1 MVRRSRSRKS
11 KKGST
16 EAKLLG
22 ALIAALLFFIVS
34 EKHVYALTNMV
45 FSKIPL
51 KDSSGNPRL
60 ATALNCSSLG
70 NAKNCTPTLFGEILH
85 SVVFGLLVLLVMEI

>member
-1 MVRRSRSRKS
+1 MVSRSRRKS

-34 EKHVYALTNMV
+34 EKRVYALTNTV
-45 FSKIPL
+45 FSKFMNGKFKTANAGCTL
-51 KDSSGNPRL
+51 GSGGD
-60 ATALNCSSLG
+60 TKSCS
-70 NAKNCTPTLFGEILH
+70 PTIFGEVLH
-85 SVVFGLLVLLVMEI
+85 SVVFGLLVLLIMEI

>member
-1 MVRRSRSRKS
+1 MVSRSRRKS

-34 EKHVYALTNMV
+34 EKRVYALTNMV
-45 FSKIPL
+45 FGKVMNG
-51 KDSSGNPRL
+51 KL
-60 ATALNCSSLG
+60 ATAKTCNSVG
-70 NAKNCTPTLFGEILH
+70 NAGSCSPTIFGEVLH
-85 SVVFGLLVLLVMEI
+85 SVVFGLLVLLIMEI

>member
-1 MVRRSRSRKS
+1 MVSRSRSRKS

-45 FSKIPL
+45 FSKIG
-51 KDSSGNPRL
+51 GNARL
-60 ATALNCSSLG
+60 ATATNCSSLST
-70 NAKNCTPTLFGEILH
+70 ASKCTPTLFGEILH

>member
-1 MVRRSRSRKS
+1 MVRRSKS

-34 EKHVYALTNMV
+34 EQHVYSLTNKL
-45 FSKIPL
+45 FSKIGSN
-51 KDSSGNPRL
+51 KKL
-60 ATALNCSSLG
+60 AT
-70 NAKNCTPTLFGEILH
+70 CTSTGSGKGCVPTIFGEILH
-85 SVVFGLLVLLVMEI
+85 SIVFGLLVLLIMEI

>member
-1 MVRRSRSRKS
+1 MVSRSRSRKS

-45 FSKIPL
+45 FSKI
-51 KDSSGNPRL
+51 KNHSGKSIL
-60 ATALNCSSLG
+60 ATANSSCSWGSTQNCS
-70 NAKNCTPTLFGEILH
+70 PTIFGEILH
-85 SVVFGLLVLLVMEI
+85 SVVFGLLVLLIMEI

>member
-1 MVRRSRSRKS
+1 MVRRSKS

-34 EKHVYALTNMV
+34 EQT
-45 FSKIPL
+45 
-51 KDSSGNPRL
+51 R
-60 ATALNCSSLG
+60 
-70 NAKNCTPTLFGEILH
+70 
-85 SVVFGLLVLLVMEI
+85 LLVNQQALQ

>member
-1 MVRRSRSRKS
+1 MVSRRKT

-34 EKHVYALTNMV
+34 EKRVYALTN
-45 FSKIPL
+45 
-51 KDSSGNPRL
+51 
-60 ATALNCSSLG
+60 
-70 NAKNCTPTLFGEILH
+70 TLFGKFMNGKFKTATQTSCKLGSGGDTSSCSPTIFGEVLH
-85 SVVFGLLVLLVMEI
+85 SVVFGLLVLLIMEI

>member
-1 MVRRSRSRKS
+1 MVRRSRSRT

-34 EKHVYALTNMV
+34 EQHGYSLTNKL
-45 FSKIPL
+45 FSKIGS
-51 KDSSGNPRL
+51 KKAFATCNVSSSGC
-60 ATALNCSSLG
+60 A
-70 NAKNCTPTLFGEILH
+70 PTIFGEILH
-85 SVVFGLLVLLVMEI
+85 SVVFGLLVLLIMEI

>member
-1 MVRRSRSRKS
+1 MVRRSKS

-34 EKHVYALTNMV
+34 EQHVYSLTNKL
-45 FSKIPL
+45 FSKIGSNKKL
-51 KDSSGNPRL
+51 ATCTSSGGSGKG
-60 ATALNCSSLG
+60 CV
-70 NAKNCTPTLFGEILH
+70 PTIFGEILH
-85 SVVFGLLVLLVMEI
+85 SIVFGLLVLHIMEI

>member
-1 MVRRSRSRKS
+1 MVSRSRSRKS

-45 FSKIPL
+45 FSKIN
-51 KDSSGNPRL
+51 KKL
-60 ATALNCSSLG
+60 ATANNCSSLG